1 MEVQNVT
8 TFKNCTIRLW
18 VTIKNETQLIDNISI
33 EPLNLVKTTVTEEHL
48 FMQASS
54 TEKTPFTRK
63 VERSPKF
70 EFSSFKPTMTSP
82 MLSTRYKRNITTNTK
97 DDFTFS
103 TFETTGTSTD
113 LTTSFQGNC
122 KFCKTPNNV
131 FLSNIEPDEPKDIF
145 TSNWILI
152 FLFGLIA
159 TIVILMLLSIIYRY
173 YKSRKNAEQERNVP
187 EEIILLDVATSNG
200 QTNNTNIKLEDFE
213 TYVRN
218 LRSTTKN
225 LENQFRVSRI
235 SWGLIKLWFLYFF

>member
-1 MEVQNVT
+1 MKVQNVT

-97 DDFTFS
+97 DDSTFS

-113 LTTSFQGNC
+113 LTTSFQ
-122 KFCKTPNNV
+122 
-131 FLSNIEPDEPKDIF
+131 EPDEPKDIF

-159 TIVILMLLSIIYRY
+159 TIVILMLLSIIYHY

-235 SWGLIKLWFLYFF
+235 N